1 MSARVRVRLPLPAHP
16 RGGRAGGRGQRARR
30 KALRTAAIALA
41 LSLSACAMLREAL
54 SPAPQ
59 GKPSGRDGWLVYSA
73 GDLRFEAPAGWHPSG
88 DAQRI
93 TLEAPD
99 GTGRLEA
106 RQVEDRFPSADTCL
120 QSAEQTLRRNSE
132 QLQRVRLH
140 PTTVAGRRGVV
151 MEADRGDQGHGWAW
165 GVCDGGVQYRLFLSG
180 GTPLSKD
187 VLEVY
192 RTLLSTVRIGGE
204 A

>member
-1 MSARVRVRLPLPAHP
+1 MSAARLRVS
-16 RGGRAGGRGQRARR
+16 
-30 KALRTAAIALA
+30 TIALVF
-41 LSLSACAMLREAL
+41 SLSACATLRSAFA
-54 SPAPQ
+54 PAPQ
-59 GKPSGRDGWLVYSA
+59 GTPSGREGWLVYAA
-73 GDLRFEAPAGWHPSG
+73 GDLRFEAPAAWNPSG
-88 DAQRI
+88 DALRI

-106 RQVEDRFPSADTCL
+106 RQMEDRYPSADACL
-120 QSAEQTLRRNSE
+120 QSAEQTLKRNAG

-151 MEADRGDQGHGWAW
+151 LEADRGDQGHGWAW
-165 GVCDGGVQYRLFLSG
+165 GVCDGGVQYRIFLSG
-180 GTPLSKD
+180 GTPLQKD

-192 RTLLSTVRIGGE
+192 RTLLSSVRIGGE

>member
-1 MSARVRVRLPLPAHP
+1 MRAVSGMDALLPEQRRRVS
-16 RGGRAGGRGQRARR
+16 G
-30 KALRTAAIALA
+30 KALRVFAIAVVLA
-41 LSLSACAMLREAL
+41 LSACATLRNVF

-59 GKPSGRDGWLVYSA
+59 GMPSGREGWLVYTA
-73 GDLRFEAPAGWHPSG
+73 GDLRFEAPAAWSPSG
-88 DAQRI
+88 DAVRI

-106 RQVEDRFPSADTCL
+106 RQMEDRYPTAEACL
-120 QSAEQTLRRNSE
+120 QSAEQTLRHNAE

-151 MEADRGDQGHGWAW
+151 LEADRGDQGHGWAW
-165 GVCDGGVQYRLFLSG
+165 GVCDGGVQYRIFLSG
-180 GTPLSKD
+180 GTPLPKD

-192 RTLLSTVRIGGE
+192 RTLLSSVRIGGE